1 MKPCIFCKIV
11 KGELPSSK
19 IYEDNDFLAIMDAF
33 PAANHQFLVIPKK
46 HTTSKF
52 TDIHDK
58 VLSGA
63 ILTAK
68 KVAKHVDSKLGT
80 RGCIS
85 IEGFQVPH
93 LHVVVYPVEKGKYLV
108 NYYQGE
114 PKKADPAKLAKQA
127 AFLKL

>member
-1 MKPCIFCKIV
+1 
-11 KGELPSSK
+11 
-19 IYEDNDFLAIMDAF
+19 MDAF

-52 TDIHDK
+52 TDVPNE
-58 VLSGA
+58 VLSKA
-63 ILTAK
+63 ILVAK

-108 NYYQGE
+108 DYYGLS
-114 PKKADPAKLAKQA
+114 PKKADTKKLAKQA
-127 AFLKL
+127 AFLKVLY

>member
-11 KGELPSSK
+11 DGKLPSSK
-19 IYEDNDFLAIMDAF
+19 IYEDKDYLAIMDVF
-33 PAANHQFLVIPKK
+33 PSASHQFLVIPKK

-52 TDIHDK
+52 TDVPDK

-63 ILTAK
+63 ILVAK
-68 KVAKHVDSKLGT
+68 KVAKHVDSKIGT

-93 LHVVVYPVEKGKYLV
+93 LHVVVYPVKKGKYLV
-108 NYYQGE
+108 DYYRGGTS
-114 PKKADPAKLAKQA
+114 KADTKKLAEQA

>member
-33 PAANHQFLVIPKK
+33 PAANNQFLVIPKQ
-46 HTTSKF
+46 HVTSKF
-52 TDIHDK
+52 TDVPDK

-63 ILTAK
+63 ILVAK

-108 NYYQGE
+108 DYYQGT
-114 PKKADPAKLAKQA
+114 PKKADTKKLAEQA